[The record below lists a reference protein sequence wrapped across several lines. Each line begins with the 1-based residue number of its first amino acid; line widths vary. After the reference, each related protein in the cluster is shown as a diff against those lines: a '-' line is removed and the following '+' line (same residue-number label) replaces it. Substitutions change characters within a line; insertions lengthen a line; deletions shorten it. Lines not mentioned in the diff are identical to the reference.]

1 MGTDLLLL
9 QANNMLQ
16 QTISIQTRMC
26 RRVQIWFNSMAR
38 NLQETRR
45 TKSST
50 RSFTGYPSKARISQS
65 IIWQPSPRSKAQE
78 ISKILLSR
86 TLLVA
91 LSQLIRAQSTSQVA
105 TSTNK
110 LSLISCKSTKGR
122 TELAVELHPEPFNSQ
137 TNTPTPSLSCLF
149 KELSSNSSTLLKDHQ
164 MLSQQAWPQLSATSY
179 PPKNKR
185 V

>member
-1 MGTDLLLL
+1 
-9 QANNMLQ
+9 
-16 QTISIQTRMC
+16 
-26 RRVQIWFNSMAR
+26 MAR

-45 TKSST
+45 TKLST

-65 IIWQPSPRSKAQE
+65 IIWLPSPRSKAQE

-86 TLLVA
+86 IQLVA
-91 LSQLIRAQSTSQVA
+91 LSQSIRAQSINQVA

-122 TELAVELHPEPFNSQ
+122 TELVVELHLARFNSQ

-149 KELSSNSSTLLKDHQ
+149 KEVSSNSSTLPKDHQ
-164 MLSQQAWPQLSATSY
+164 MPSQQA
-179 PPKNKR
+179 
-185 V
+185 

>member
-1 MGTDLLLL
+1 
-9 QANNMLQ
+9 
-16 QTISIQTRMC
+16 
-26 RRVQIWFNSMAR
+26 MAR

-45 TKSST
+45 TKLST

-122 TELAVELHPEPFNSQ
+122 TELAVELHLVRFNSQ
-137 TNTPTPSLSCLF
+137 TNPPTPSLSCLF
-149 KELSSNSSTLLKDHQ
+149 KEVSSNSSTLLKDHQ
-164 MLSQQAWPQLSATSY
+164 MLSQQA
-179 PPKNKR
+179 
-185 V
+185 